1 MSGYN
6 LEELQKLASD
16 FFINKEN
23 IMKQANLQIAEM
35 QKNGNTDKLDELLKV
50 IDSAKVNEKELEELI
65 EKTNKLH
72 NANNDN
78 K

>member
-6 LEELQKLASD
+6 LVELQKLASD